1 MSAAQLAS
9 GVRLQARALATT
21 LVQRGGSVRLVRG
34 IDFDLADGKT
44 LALVGES
51 GSGKSL
57 TALSLMRL
65 LSRQAL
71 WQLDGQALFRT
82 REGEVLDLLHAPDSR
97 VRQLRGHQIGMIFQ
111 EPMTCLNPVL
121 TIGDQIAESVRLHL
135 GLDAGA
141 ARAQALRALE
151 QVEIAAA
158 RQRLAEYPHQMSG
171 GMRQRVMIALAM
183 VCSPRVLIADEPTT
197 ALDVTIQA
205 QILSLISRLQQDT
218 GMSVLFITHNL
229 GVVAHHADQVA
240 VMYAGQ
246 IVERAEVSALFDS
259 PAHPYTRGL
268 LACLPG
274 RARQI
279 GRRLGHRVALQD
291 IAGQAPSLAQLGAGC
306 SFAERCALRED
317 ACAAPVPWQGDASR
331 GWLCVQAQ
339 TQGQEHPVQ
348 AMSEPSA

>member
-1 MSAAQLAS
+1 MNA
-9 GVRLQARALATT
+9 GERLQVRGLSTA
-21 LVQRGGSVRLVRG
+21 LVQRSAVLPLVRG
-34 IDFDLADGKT
+34 IDFDLHDGQT

-57 TALSLMRL
+57 TALTLMRL
-65 LSRQAL
+65 LSRQVR
-71 WQLDGQALFRT
+71 WQITGQALFT
-82 REGEVLDLLHAPDSR
+82 DSQGQVQDLLALPEPAMR
-97 VRQLRGHQIGMIFQ
+97 TLRGHQLAMIFQ

-121 TIGDQIAESVRLHL
+121 TVGEQIAESARLHL
-135 GLDAGA
+135 GMDAAA

-158 RQRLAEYPHQMSG
+158 RQRLDEYPHQLSG

-205 QILSLISRLQQDT
+205 QILGLMRRLQQDT
-218 GMSVLFITHNL
+218 GMAILFITHNL

-246 IVERAEVSALFDS
+246 VVETASVQNLFARPS
-259 PAHPYTRGL
+259 HPYTQGL

-274 RARQI
+274 RARQLSRAQ
-279 GRRLGHRVALQD
+279 GRRVALQD
-291 IAGQAPSLAQLGAGC
+291 IPGQAPAMDRLPAGC
-306 SFAERCALRED
+306 SFASRCPHADARCDQGEVAWHGPAHHRYQCHRE
-317 ACAAPVPWQGDASR
+317 ARA
-331 GWLCVQAQ
+331 
-339 TQGQEHPVQ
+339 
-348 AMSEPSA
+348 